1 LYGLSVH
8 QSCLD
13 LLASG
18 HQLTVVF
25 INFYGM
31 LYQLFYSFV
40 DKINFYIYRE
50 RMDSSLIKEKN
61 NSNTTLGTNE
71 SRIEQKFSFC
81 ILLLFMD
88 IINYIIYLYLTSI

>member
-1 LYGLSVH
+1 
-8 QSCLD
+8 
-13 LLASG
+13 
-18 HQLTVVF
+18 
-25 INFYGM
+25 M

-71 SRIEQKFSFC
+71 SRIEHKFSFC

-88 IINYIIYLYLTSI
+88 IINYIIYHYLTSI